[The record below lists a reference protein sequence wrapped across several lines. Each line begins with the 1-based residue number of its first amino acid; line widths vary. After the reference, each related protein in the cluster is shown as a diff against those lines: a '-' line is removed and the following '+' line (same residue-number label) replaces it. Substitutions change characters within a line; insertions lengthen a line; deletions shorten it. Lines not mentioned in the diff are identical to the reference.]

1 MHALAR
7 KRYTHRRPRPH
18 GVALV
23 VALMMLVVMLV
34 LGLTAL
40 RLSTAQERMTGYTL
54 DRQLAFQAAEAAL
67 REIEARIENERPNA
81 GTDCTASATATAETL
96 RVCPAPVASAAARWV
111 SINAVQW
118 GQATPVGPA
127 GAQIT
132 PTYLIEHLG
141 NEFACDASASTT
153 PNCRQYRIT
162 VRAGGGARAEVMLQS
177 VYLTD

>member
-1 MHALAR
+1 MQVLHCRQRAR
-7 KRYTHRRPRPH
+7 PTRRTD
-18 GVALV
+18 GVALI
-23 VALMMLVVMLV
+23 VALMMLVVILV
-34 LGLTAL
+34 LGVTAL
-40 RLSTAQERMTGYTL
+40 RLSTAEERMTAYTL

-67 REIEARIENERPNA
+67 REIEGRVENERPDA
-81 GTDCTASATATAETL
+81 GADCTASATASAEAL

-111 SINAVQW
+111 VIDTAQW

-141 NEFACDASASTT
+141 NQFACDTSASAT

-162 VRAGGGARAEVMLQS
+162 VRAGGGTRAEVMLQS